1 MRRILGSLAFLAFAT
16 FTLAQAAPQGEAK
29 KEEPKKEEAK
39 KEEPKKDAPAPA
51 ATTDLYPLKAGAK
64 WKYKLGDAQDVEIV
78 VESVKDGEATLVTKV
93 QTRPVAKESVKVQA
107 DGVYRTKINDSPI
120 TPPVKIL
127 ALPAKKDATWTIDSK
142 IQDQALKGKY
152 TIKDEKEKV
161 KTKDGKEYEAV
172 VVDAPELDVAG
183 TKTSVKAWYS
193 PGKGMVKLS
202 YTINNYE
209 ATIELVEYIEG
220 K

>member
-1 MRRILGSLAFLAFAT
+1 MRRILGSLVVLGFAT
-16 FTLAQAAPQGEAK
+16 FALAQNPAAGK
-29 KEEPKKEEAK
+29 KEEPKKEEVK
-39 KEEPKKDAPAPA
+39 KEEPKKTEAAAPA
-51 ATTDLYPLKAGAK
+51 ATTDLFPLKAGSK
-64 WKYKLGDAQDVEIV
+64 WKYKLGDAQDVEIR
-78 VESVKDGEATLVTKV
+78 VESVKDGEAKLGTYV
-93 QTRPVAKESVKVQA
+93 QNRPVASETVQVKA

-127 ALPAKKDATWTIDSK
+127 ALPAAKDGNWTIDSK

-152 TIKDEKEKV
+152 TIKDTKDKV

-172 VVDAPELDVAG
+172 VVDAPDLDVAG

-193 PGKGMVKLS
+193 PTKGMVKLS

>member
-1 MRRILGSLAFLAFAT
+1 MRRIFGSLAVFGLAAAAFA
-16 FTLAQAAPQGEAK
+16 QAPAGEAK
-29 KEEPKKEEAK
+29 KEEPKKEEVK
-39 KEEPKKDAPAPA
+39 KEEPKKEAAAPA
-51 ATTDLYPLKAGAK
+51 ATTDLFPLKMGAK
-64 WKYKLGDAQDVEIV
+64 WKYKLGDAQEVEIR
-78 VESVKDGEATLVTKV
+78 VESIKDGEATLATYV
-93 QTRPVAKESVKVQA
+93 QTRPVAKESVKVMA

-127 ALPAKKDATWTIDSK
+127 GLPAKKDATWTIDSK
-142 IQDQALKGKY
+142 IQDQPIKGKY

-193 PGKGMVKLS
+193 AGKGMVKLS

>member
-1 MRRILGSLAFLAFAT
+1 MRRIFGSLAVLAFAT
-16 FTLAQAAPQGEAK
+16 FTLAQAAPQGETK

-39 KEEPKKDAPAPA
+39 KEEPKKEAPVAA
-51 ATTDLYPLKAGAK
+51 ATTDLYPLKAGSK
-64 WKYKLGDAQDVEIV
+64 WKYKLGDSQDVEIR
-78 VESVKDGEATLVTKV
+78 VESVKDGEATLGTYV
-93 QTRPVAKESVKVQA
+93 QTRPVAKETVKVQA

-161 KTKDGKEYEAV
+161 KAKDGKEYEAV
-172 VVDAPELDVAG
+172 VVDAPDLDVAG

-209 ATIELVEYIEG
+209 ATIELVEFIEG

>member
-1 MRRILGSLAFLAFAT
+1 MRRISRLVLGSVAVLGLATAVV
-16 FTLAQAAPQGEAK
+16 AQAPAPAAPQT
-29 KEEPKKEEAK
+29 P
-39 KEEPKKDAPAPA
+39 APAPTTPPAPAA
-51 ATTDLYPLKAGAK
+51 ATTDLYPLKVGSK
-64 WKYKLGDAQDVEIV
+64 WKYKLGDAQEVEIRV
-78 VESVKDGEATLVTKV
+78 DAMKDGEATLATYV
-93 QTRPVAKESVKVQA
+93 QNRAVAKESVKVQA

-142 IQDQALKGKY
+142 VQEQALKGKY

-161 KTKDGKEYEAV
+161 KTKDNKEYDAV

-183 TKTSVKAWYS
+183 TKTSVKTWFS

-202 YTINNYE
+202 YTINSYE
-209 ATIELVEYIEG
+209 ATIELVEYVEG